1 MRGRGLHAVGK
12 MIGEAGMGAFPRA
25 RMRSVNGKTRDVQ
38 SEAAHRAAATPVA
51 DPGVGFVVGGE
62 GQAVGDGEGAIGLA
76 GHRAGG
82 GGGAAWGTQWA
93 VSSALET
100 TLTFAVSPLREDLR
114 LVQADL
120 RSVQVDIRSLSEGQA
135 EIRGQLAVQG
145 ADVSA
150 LREEVRSVRADVR
163 ALGEGQADLRE
174 RLVRVETLL
183 EPDGSSSDG
192 DQRVGDVRPGVPGL
206 GGTESHPG

>member
-1 MRGRGLHAVGK
+1 
-12 MIGEAGMGAFPRA
+12 MGAFPRA
-25 RMRSVNGKTRDVQ
+25 RVRSVNGKTRDVQ

-51 DPGVGFVVGGE
+51 DPGVRSSSPVRGKRWATAKELSALLGIVLA
-62 GQAVGDGEGAIGLA
+62 AVGVLLG
-76 GHRAGG
+76 
-82 GGGAAWGTQWA
+82 GTQWA

-100 TLTFAVSPLREDLR
+100 TLIFAVSPLREDLR

-120 RSVQVDIRSLSEGQA
+120 RSVQADIRSLSEGQA

-163 ALGEGQADLRE
+163 ALGEGQADLSE

-192 DQRVGDVRPGVPGL
+192 DQRVGDVRPGVSGL

>member
-1 MRGRGLHAVGK
+1 MWATVKELSVLAGIVVAAVGVLL
-12 MIGEAGMGAFPRA
+12 G
-25 RMRSVNGKTRDVQ
+25 
-38 SEAAHRAAATPVA
+38 
-51 DPGVGFVVGGE
+51 
-62 GQAVGDGEGAIGLA
+62 
-76 GHRAGG
+76 
-82 GGGAAWGTQWA
+82 GTQWA

-114 LVQADL
+114 LLQADV
-120 RSVQVDIRSLSEGQA
+120 RSVRADIRLLSEGQA
-135 EIRGQLAVQG
+135 EIRGQG

-150 LREEVRSVRADVR
+150 LREDLRAVQVDVRSLR
-163 ALGEGQADLRE
+163 EGQTELRE

-192 DQRVGDVRPGVPGL
+192 GRRAGDVRPGVPGP

>member
-1 MRGRGLHAVGK
+1 
-12 MIGEAGMGAFPRA
+12 MGAFPRA
-25 RMRSVNGKTRDVQ
+25 RVRSVNGKTRDVQ
-38 SEAAHRAAATPVA
+38 TEAAHRAAATPVA
-51 DPGVGFVVGGE
+51 DPGVDSSSAVRDKQWATAKELSALLGIVLA
-62 GQAVGDGEGAIGLA
+62 AVGVLLG
-76 GHRAGG
+76 
-82 GGGAAWGTQWA
+82 GTQWA

-120 RSVQVDIRSLSEGQA
+120 RSVQADLRSVQADIRSLSEGQA

-163 ALGEGQADLRE
+163 ALGEGQADLSE

-206 GGTESHPG
+206 GGAAASPG